1 MADRFQLKALI
12 TGVDKLS
19 PTLNGIRKNV
29 SVFRKQLNSS
39 GLGNIGFK
47 DVLQGG
53 AFAAPFI
60 AGARAAIEFES
71 SMADVKKVVNFDTPE
86 QFQQMSQDIL
96 GLSEQLPMAA
106 SGIAAIVA
114 AGGQANI
121 PREELKG
128 FATDAVKMGIAFD
141 QTAEQSGAMMATW
154 RTAFKLTQTDVVGLA
169 DKINLL
175 GTQGAKTGEIS
186 TIVTAIGP
194 LGAVAGLASGQ
205 IAALGATML
214 ATGVKQDVAAT
225 GIKNFMLAMTKG
237 SSATA
242 SQAKAFK
249 SIGIDSKALSVA
261 MQKDAQGAILDLLK
275 RVGSVKKSAQ
285 AGLLT
290 ELFGSES
297 VGAITPLLTNLDKLT
312 NNLVMVGDSTQYTG
326 SMEKEYA
333 ARSATTANAM
343 QLLTNKATRLGIT
356 VGGALLPS
364 FNEFMDQIGPLI
376 SQMSSLAAEH
386 PGVIR
391 GVLGAA
397 VAFGVLRLAV
407 MGATVATK
415 VLSAVTAMSPMG
427 LIVRGIALAAGLLI
441 ANWSTVAPY
450 FQAIWAKIQGPAMV
464 LWGWLKQA
472 FAYTPIPLIMENW
485 GPLTDLF
492 KALWGVLVAVSTPV
506 MDFLGRM
513 FDWSPL
519 GLIIKHWEPITA
531 WFQSLWAKIKPIIE
545 PMMKYFGGGD
555 GGDGLIQT
563 ATNQANAFAE
573 EQRVRNAGAGG
584 GDGSLLQAG
593 AVEGAQRNQRQMN
606 NALGVP
612 STATLLSRPNLAA
625 QSGNLVTRPNL
636 AAQSGSL
643 LQQTAANQAQKVD
656 GEINVNINGAPAG
669 TTVEQGKTNQ
679 SGLSIKPRVGTR
691 TIGVMRPQ

>member
-29 SVFRKQLNSS
+29 SVFRKQMNSS

-47 DVLQGG
+47 DVLAGG

-60 AGARAAIEFES
+60 AGAKAAIEFES
-71 SMADVKKVVNFDTPE
+71 SMADVKKVVNFSTPE
-86 QFQQMSQDIL
+86 QFDQMGQDIL
-96 GLSEQLPMAA
+96 NLSEQLPMAA

-128 FATDAVKMGIAFD
+128 FAADAVKMGIAFD
-141 QTAEQSGAMMATW
+141 QTAEQSGSMMATW
-154 RTAFKLTQTDVVGLA
+154 RTAFKLTQTEVVGLA

-186 TIVTAIGP
+186 SIVTAIGP

-237 SSATA
+237 SSATK
-242 SQAKAFK
+242 QQTQAFK
-249 SIGIDSKALSVA
+249 SIGINSKALSVA
-261 MQKDAQGAILDLLK
+261 MQKDAQGAIVDLLK
-275 RVGSVKKSAQ
+275 RIGSVKKEAQ
-285 AGLLT
+285 AGLMT

-297 VGAITPLLTNLDKLT
+297 VAAIAPLLTNLDKLKT
-312 NNLVMVGDSTQYTG
+312 NLGMVGDKTQYTG

-343 QLLTNKATRLGIT
+343 QLMTNKVTRLGIS
-356 VGGALLPS
+356 VGSALLPP
-364 FNEFMDQIGPLI
+364 FNKFLDQIGPLV
-376 SQMSSLAAEH
+376 SQMSSLAAAH

-397 VAFGVLRLAV
+397 VAFGVLRVAV
-407 MGATVATK
+407 MGAVMATK
-415 VLSAVTAMSPMG
+415 IMSAVTAMSPIG
-427 LIVRGIALAAGLLI
+427 IIVRGIALAAGLLI
-441 ANWSTVAPY
+441 ANWATVAPY
-450 FQAIWAKIQGPAMV
+450 FEAIWDKIKGPAMV
-464 LWGWLKQA
+464 LWDWFKQA
-472 FAYTPIPLIMENW
+472 FAYTPIPMIMENW
-485 GPLTDLF
+485 GPLTELF
-492 KALWGVLVAVSTPV
+492 SALWGVLVAVSTPV

-513 FDWSPL
+513 FEWSPL
-519 GLIIKHWEPITA
+519 GMIVKNWAPITA
-531 WFQSLWAKIKPIIE
+531 WFQDLWATLKPIIE
-545 PMMKYFGGGD
+545 PMMKYFGGGE
-555 GGDGLIQT
+555 GGEGIIKT
-563 ATNQANAFAE
+563 ATNKANAFAE
-573 EQRVRNAGAGG
+573 EQRVRNAGPGG
-584 GDGSLLQAG
+584 GDGSFLRPA
-593 AVEGAQRNQRQMN
+593 AVQNITDNMTSIHRRKT
-606 NALGVP
+606 NAL
-612 STATLLSRPNLAA
+612 LSP
-625 QSGNLVTRPNL
+625 PNL

-679 SGLSIKPRVGTR
+679 SGLSIKPSVGTR
-691 TIGVMRPQ
+691 TIGVMRP

>member
-12 TGVDKLS
+12 TGVDRLS

-29 SVFRKQLNSS
+29 SVFRKQMNSS
-39 GLGNIGFK
+39 GLGNIGFQ

-53 AFAAPFI
+53 ALAAPFI

-86 QFQQMSQDIL
+86 QFQQMNEDIL
-96 GLSEQLPMAA
+96 NLSEQLPMAA

-121 PREELKG
+121 PREELKA

-186 TIVTAIGP
+186 SIVTAIGP

-312 NNLVMVGDSTQYTG
+312 NNLVMVGDSSKYTG

-343 QLLTNKATRLGIT
+343 QLLTNKVNRLGISM
-356 VGGALLPS
+356 GAALLPS
-364 FNEFMDQIGPLI
+364 FNDFMDQIGPLI

-397 VAFGVLRLAV
+397 VAFGVLRVAV
-407 MGATVATK
+407 MGAVMATK
-415 VLSAVTAMSPMG
+415 IMSAVTAMSPIG
-427 LIVRGIALAAGLLI
+427 IIVRGIALAAGLLI
-441 ANWSTVAPY
+441 ANWATVAPY
-450 FQAIWAKIQGPAMV
+450 FAAIWDKIKGPAMV
-464 LWGWLKQA
+464 LWGWFKQA

-485 GPLTDLF
+485 GPLTELF
-492 KALWGVLVAVSTPV
+492 SALWGVLVAVSTPV
-506 MDFLGRM
+506 MDFMGRM

-519 GLIIKHWEPITA
+519 GLIIKHWAPITA
-531 WFQSLWAKIKPIIE
+531 WFENLWAKLKPIIE
-545 PMMKYFGGGD
+545 PLMSYFGGGE
-555 GGDGLIQT
+555 GGEGILKT
-563 ATNQANAFAE
+563 ATNKANAFAE
-573 EQRVRNAGAGG
+573 EQRGRNAGAGG
-584 GDGSLLQAG
+584 GDGSLL
-593 AVEGAQRNQRQMN
+593 
-606 NALGVP
+606 LGKP
-612 STATLLSRPNLAA
+612 SVASGSASLLGRTS
-625 QSGNLVTRPNL
+625 L

-679 SGLSIKPRVGTR
+679 SGLSIKPSVGTR